1 MSSHSCCHSRGI
13 HDDGV
18 KLLLFHS
25 SHRLG
30 GIQPSKV
37 IQGTKLVEKQKII
50 RNIILEPRKHKRYM
64 LKILIPFQI

>member
-1 MSSHSCCHSRGI
+1 MMT
-13 HDDGV
+13 GV

-37 IQGTKLVEKQKII
+37 IQGTKLVEKQK
-50 RNIILEPRKHKRYM
+50 
-64 LKILIPFQI
+64 LKLLSPA